1 LSAHVQNHMTC
12 EYVPK
17 SITRIVN
24 IARDFAI
31 NDWNFEDLAA
41 FVAIFSYIFNAHA
54 QKRLYKRFWL
64 KV

>member
-1 LSAHVQNHMTC
+1 MTC

-24 IARDFAI
+24 IAWDFAI